1 MTDADLGGS
10 TVDAAGDVI
19 STSDEGGG
27 DDVAR
32 AAYADLLAAMSD
44 EDPDVTA
51 DHHTLLVRGRPFGW
65 LDGDAL
71 RLRLPAERAGD
82 LDHRGVAARVSGSP
96 STVRVIDMQLWPE
109 LASESRDYVG
119 EPAVGGR
126 S

>member
-1 MTDADLGGS
+1 MTDADLGG
-10 TVDAAGDVI
+10 TAGGPAGDVI
-19 STSDEGGG
+19 GTSDGAGGE
-27 DDVAR
+27 DR
-32 AAYADLLAAMSD
+32 FQAAYAELLAAMSD

-51 DHHTLLVRGRPFGW
+51 DQHTLLVRGRPFGW
-65 LDGDAL
+65 LDGDVL

-82 LDHRGVAARVSGSP
+82 LDHRGVAVRVSGSP
-96 STVRVIDMQLWPE
+96 STVRVIDVQLWPE